1 MQDAVSES
9 AGEGRWSAPATL
21 VVGVKSDALATNHV
35 SRVDGTKRR
44 NCVAIRNVVSRPG
57 KTSSNH
63 SKEKKNKRKKKN
75 SLAIEFE
82 GYELNRIVT
91 QRNRQHVR
99 AIIESH

>member
-1 MQDAVSES
+1 MRDAVSES
-9 AGEGRWSAPATL
+9 AGEGRWYAPATP

-44 NCVAIRNVVSRPG
+44 NCVAIRNVVSRQG

-63 SKEKKNKRKKKN
+63 SKEKKNKRTKKN
-75 SLAIEFE
+75 SLAMEFK

-91 QRNRQHVR
+91 LRNRQHLQT
-99 AIIESH
+99 IIESH